1 MTTLY
6 PPTPPTSPLPPTPPT
21 SPLPPTSP
29 EPPTSGF
36 PGHDPIGDHLPPYA
50 APGPPGQGYDPY
62 NSYDPHNPHNP
73 HTPYVPYDAYTPEP
87 PTPGLLRSETAYA
100 PPPAA
105 VRTPGD
111 EDGYAPRPAAV
122 RTPDDEDGYGPLP
135 GASPGGGAPRRV
147 RRRSRRRRSRG
158 RRALRA
164 TGFLLSLV
172 VLGGAGAYAWAD
184 SRLDDAVDL
193 SALPGRAAPG
203 QGTNYLIV
211 GSDSRAGLSE
221 EQAQKLHT
229 GSGIGAE
236 GRRTDSMMVL
246 HTGAHGTT
254 MTSLP
259 RDSWITVPAYVD
271 PKTGIHHKAA
281 RNKLNAAF
289 SLGGPGLLVR
299 TVESNTGLHID
310 HYTEIGFAGFV
321 GIVDAVGGVRMCVD
335 RHIADE
341 KSGLDL
347 TRGCHVLDGREAL
360 AFVRQRH
367 QEKEGDLGR
376 SRNQQKF
383 LSALAAKAASPDV
396 WLSPSAVFG
405 TAGAGLDTLIVDAS
419 TGLPELTR
427 LFKAL
432 RQVSSG
438 GGKQLNVPVSTVG
451 LGTSKGSAV
460 VWDRELSRRLF
471 AELRADRPV
480 TVHG

>member
-1 MTTLY
+1 MD
-6 PPTPPTSPLPPTPPT
+6 PPPPPTSPLSPPSPQPPTPR
-21 SPLPPTSP
+21 
-29 EPPTSGF
+29 F
-36 PGHDPIGDHLPPYA
+36 PGHEPATDHLPQYA
-50 APGPPGQGYDPY
+50 APGPPGPGYDPY
-62 NSYDPHNPHNP
+62 VPE
-73 HTPYVPYDAYTPEP
+73 HTA
-87 PTPGLLRSETAYA
+87 PGLLQSQAAYA
-100 PPPAA
+100 PRPA
-105 VRTPGD
+105 VIRTPGD
-111 EDGYAPRPAAV
+111 EGAYDPQ
-122 RTPDDEDGYGPLP
+122 PD
-135 GASPGGGAPRRV
+135 ASPGGCSPRRA

-158 RRALRA
+158 GRALRA
-164 TGFLLSLV
+164 VGFLLSLG

-193 SALPGRAAPG
+193 SALPGRATPG
-203 QGTNYLIV
+203 KGTNYLIV

-229 GSGIGAE
+229 GSGIDAE

-246 HTGAHGTT
+246 HTGTHGTT

-259 RDSWITVPAYVD
+259 RDSWVTVPAYVD
-271 PKTGIHHKAA
+271 PKTGIHYKAA

-299 TVESNTGLHID
+299 TVESSTGLHID

-335 RHIADE
+335 RHISDE

-396 WLSPSAVFG
+396 WLSPSAVFS

-438 GGKQLNVPVSTVG
+438 NGKQLNVPVSAVG
-451 LGTSKGSAV
+451 LGTSKGSVV

-480 TVHG
+480 TVGG